1 MVFIWWLW
9 LDASLQL
16 LCGNPVHC
24 YLGLA
29 TGYPLWVSLIM
40 PIPLKTVPPGN
51 SLKVLGLNVPPVSC

>member
-29 TGYPLWVSLIM
+29 PGYPLWGLIM